1 MPFPLLS
8 WVTAP
13 FLPIFRVPHTLLA
26 LRVGAALMSQPE
38 TAIQLGSDTES
49 EDGLREYL
57 AAASHRARDS
67 DDDLLLTPTSL
78 AASSL
83 PDRSGTPLAR
93 AGAGASA
100 TAHTKRK
107 AAAAPSMPAL
117 SDDDDGDGAAPS
129 TPPRGPPTGS
139 NSWLQGRRE
148 RSELTPTKRS
158 ALPVMSASADDDDGS
173 DGAAPLSAGV
183 LSPAQRGSST
193 APTSPTGSPP
203 HRRAPSGAARRR
215 MAHGAAP
222 AAHVSGLEEVIQGL
236 RDLAGAVDPFVVDQT
251 AWERSVILLE
261 GAVQRSSLASVRHT
275 PGISRVAKWTGLA
288 DPTGVVMSL
297 LRAFDA
303 AFDELDVVSMQMAL
317 DRLNEHPSAAHGRF
331 SAEKSFM
338 KTAVTNARKLH
349 RGLTEEHMGYAAQ
362 GALGLYDSGHA
373 TLPRAVARNLLHVL
387 RAGVADTILI
397 ESLRSDP
404 HPSPSLQSDEQPSWP
419 EYLRGLGIDGA
430 SQLERE
436 VAHKVTERPTTDQ
449 MKVTRLFELF
459 LTERVSSVV
468 LGMSGVGKTY
478 MAPAWKVIASLKG
491 KRIHFVGPNVE
502 VRRCCEARRR
512 RRRCRRRR
520 LSATSAVPFSFSSP
534 LHSVLLCPARWRATS
549 TRRTA

>member
-67 DDDLLLTPTSL
+67 DDDLLLTPTPL

-83 PDRSGTPLAR
+83 PDRSDTPVAR

-100 TAHTKRK
+100 KAQTKRK

-117 SDDDDGDGAAPS
+117 NDDDDSDGAAPS

-193 APTSPTGSPP
+193 APTPPTGSPP

-251 AWERSVILLE
+251 AWERSVILL
-261 GAVQRSSLASVRHT
+261 
-275 PGISRVAKWTGLA
+275 
-288 DPTGVVMSL
+288 
-297 LRAFDA
+297 
-303 AFDELDVVSMQMAL
+303 
-317 DRLNEHPSAAHGRF
+317 
-331 SAEKSFM
+331 
-338 KTAVTNARKLH
+338 
-349 RGLTEEHMGYAAQ
+349 
-362 GALGLYDSGHA
+362 
-373 TLPRAVARNLLHVL
+373 
-387 RAGVADTILI
+387 
-397 ESLRSDP
+397 
-404 HPSPSLQSDEQPSWP
+404 
-419 EYLRGLGIDGA
+419 
-430 SQLERE
+430 
-436 VAHKVTERPTTDQ
+436 
-449 MKVTRLFELF
+449 
-459 LTERVSSVV
+459 
-468 LGMSGVGKTY
+468 
-478 MAPAWKVIASLKG
+478 
-491 KRIHFVGPNVE
+491 
-502 VRRCCEARRR
+502 
-512 RRRCRRRR
+512 
-520 LSATSAVPFSFSSP
+520 
-534 LHSVLLCPARWRATS
+534 
-549 TRRTA
+549 

>member
-1 MPFPLLS
+1 
-8 WVTAP
+8 
-13 FLPIFRVPHTLLA
+13 
-26 LRVGAALMSQPE
+26 MSQPE
-38 TAIQLGSDTES
+38 TAIQVGSDTES

-57 AAASHRARDS
+57 AEAHRARDS
-67 DDDLLLTPTSL
+67 DDDLLLTPTPL

-83 PDRSGTPLAR
+83 PDRSGTPVARAR
-93 AGAGASA
+93 AGMSA
-100 TAHTKRK
+100 TAQSKRK

-117 SDDDDGDGAAPS
+117 DDDDDSDGAAPS
-129 TPPRGPPTGS
+129 TPPRGPPAGS
-139 NSWLQGRRE
+139 NSSPQGRRA
-148 RSELTPTKRS
+148 RSEVTPTKRT
-158 ALPVMSASADDDDGS
+158 ALPARSASGDDDDDS

-183 LSPAQRGSST
+183 LSPARGGSPA
-193 APTSPTGSPP
+193 APTAPTGSPP
-203 HRRAPSGAARRR
+203 ERRALSGAARRR
-215 MAHGAAP
+215 LAHAAVP
-222 AAHVSGLEEVIQGL
+222 EAHVSGLEEVIQGL

-261 GAVQRSSLASVRHT
+261 GAVRRSSLASVRHT
-275 PGISRVAKWTGLA
+275 PGISRVAKWTGLD

-303 AFDELDVVSMQMAL
+303 AFDDLDVVSMQMAL
-317 DRLNEHPSAAHGRF
+317 DRLNEHPSAAHGSF
-331 SAEKSFM
+331 SAEKSFL

-349 RGLTEEHMGYAAQ
+349 RGLAEEHMGYAAQ

-397 ESLRSDP
+397 ESLRSDV
-404 HPSPSLQSDEQPSWP
+404 HPSPSLTGDEQPSWP
-419 EYLRGLGIDGA
+419 QYLRSLGIDGA

-502 VRRCCEARRR
+502 VRRCCAARRR
-512 RRRCRRRR
+512 GRCRRR
-520 LSATSAVPFSFSSP
+520 LSASSAAPFPCP
-534 LHSVLLCPARWRATS
+534 LPTLCALPCVARWRATS